1 MCRDRLRD
9 RIEGLPETPM
19 VSRSERLA
27 DFITDTEPPFES
39 VVEVLCEDHVGTYRL
54 PWLCR
59 STPEGLR
66 NERTGELIEGRVIG
80 WREPKHRT

>member
-1 MCRDRLRD
+1 MVTRAERLRGF
-9 RIEGLPETPM
+9 I
-19 VSRSERLA
+19 A
-27 DFITDTEPPFES
+27 DADPPFGS
-39 VVEVLCEDHVGTYRL
+39 VIEVLCEDHVGTYL
-54 PWLCR
+54 PPWLYR

>member
-1 MCRDRLRD
+1 MVTRAERLRNFIID
-9 RIEGLPETPM
+9 
-19 VSRSERLA
+19 A
-27 DFITDTEPPFES
+27 DPPNGT

-66 NERTGELIEGRVIG
+66 NARTGELIKGCVIG
-80 WREPKHRT
+80 WREPTSEFEPGTPGRTQ

>member
-1 MCRDRLRD
+1 MGGPPKTSVVTRAERLRH
-9 RIEGLPETPM
+9 
-19 VSRSERLA
+19 
-27 DFITDTEPPFES
+27 FITNADPPIGS
-39 VVEVLCEDHVGTYRL
+39 VVEVLCEDHIGTYRP

-66 NERTGELIEGRVIG
+66 HERTGELIEGRVIG

>member
-1 MCRDRLRD
+1 
-9 RIEGLPETPM
+9 M
-19 VSRSERLA
+19 VSRAKRLGH
-27 DFITDTEPPFES
+27 FITDAEPPFGS

-66 NERTGELIEGRVIG
+66 SERTGELIEGRVIG
-80 WREPKHRT
+80 WREPKLRT